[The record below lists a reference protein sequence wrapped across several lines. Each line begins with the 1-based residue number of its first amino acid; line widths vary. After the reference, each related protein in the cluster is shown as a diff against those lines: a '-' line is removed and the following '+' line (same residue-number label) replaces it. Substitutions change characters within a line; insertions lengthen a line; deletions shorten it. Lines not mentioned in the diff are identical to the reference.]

1 MLRHIWCHHHRSET
15 RTADVLI
22 NDYSGLPIPIITKSF
37 NKFYGVIKKTDSVL
51 LPPGEVETTTRRGQR
66 SFFSEWWEKRWRTDS
81 VEDSK
86 VNVQLESV
94 KRW

>member
-1 MLRHIWCHHHRSET
+1 MLRDIWCHHHRSET

-86 VNVQLESV
+86 VYVELESV
-94 KRW
+94 VV